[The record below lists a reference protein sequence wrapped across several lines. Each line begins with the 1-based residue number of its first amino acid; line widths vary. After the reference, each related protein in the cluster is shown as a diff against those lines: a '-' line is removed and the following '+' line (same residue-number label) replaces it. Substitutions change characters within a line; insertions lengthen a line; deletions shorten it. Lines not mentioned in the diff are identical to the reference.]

1 MMALSADSDEKHEPA
16 GDIDTVAVDSLKAL
30 DPNRPI
36 READILCYGW
46 MCGLIRYM
54 ALEITSDKTL
64 YRRQRLT
71 SDKRRYRN
79 QTTNIT
85 RCLVSVVT

>member
-54 ALEITSDKTL
+54 ALEITSDKNSLSGNPYWQT
-64 YRRQRLT
+64 RQIRGF
-71 SDKRRYRN
+71 SFN
-79 QTTNIT
+79 NIA
-85 RCLVSVVT
+85 S